1 VYEAVWASSGDFVSA
16 ARRSQEAR
24 LRSPPS
30 ASLRQA
36 ARGARVGSTTR
47 EEFLKPHIAIALPEA
62 GISSWN
68 ELREETLRA
77 LTTLHITAFAT
88 QAAWSR
94 SKRSGTCSLT

>member
-1 VYEAVWASSGDFVSA
+1 MKLFGHLPETLFQP
-16 ARRSQEAR
+16 RRSQEAR

-47 EEFLKPHIAIALPEA
+47 EEFLKHIAIALPEA

-88 QAAWSR
+88 QAGWSR